1 MAISNINKLKANV
14 NNGNT
19 TSVSSTSTKSNVEQ
33 FASDVLTYLR
43 SAKLYFVTEVNPD
56 IIRSLGVKYNVMG
69 AQDSVLTEID
79 NQKSVILLPK
89 LDSAITFDVSSQG
102 YQIFDSKVFVDA
114 REVQS
119 NRMSEL
125 GSYTLKHTT
134 LQVGNTTYTLQDIF
148 TQLSYIDS
156 RFGPDRL
163 QDIMYIGITN
173 GVNRF
178 KFVFRY
184 DTYTVDVNTFE
195 YLVTKTK
202 LSSNSS
208 PAFTKYFLKNK
219 EIDET
224 YNLQLQ
230 MAIQN
235 LETVKA
241 STPNN
246 KMAIQTAEDMVSNVK
261 KNEPDKNALRIT
273 KISLKDYQYDLR
285 RLKEKYATLKDIYI
299 NPRW

>member
-43 SAKLYFVTEVNPD
+43 SAKLYFVTEVKPD

-246 KMAIQTAEDMVSNVK
+246 KMAIQAAEDMVSNVK

>member
-33 FASDVLTYLR
+33 FAIDVLTYLR

-79 NQKSVILLPK
+79 NKKSVILLPK

-114 REVQS
+114 REVQA

-208 PAFTKYFLKNK
+208 PTFTKYFLKNK

-246 KMAIQTAEDMVSNVK
+246 KMAIQAAEDMVSNVK

-285 RLKEKYATLKDIYI
+285 KLKEKYATLKDIYI

>member
-246 KMAIQTAEDMVSNVK
+246 KMAIQAAEDMVSNVK